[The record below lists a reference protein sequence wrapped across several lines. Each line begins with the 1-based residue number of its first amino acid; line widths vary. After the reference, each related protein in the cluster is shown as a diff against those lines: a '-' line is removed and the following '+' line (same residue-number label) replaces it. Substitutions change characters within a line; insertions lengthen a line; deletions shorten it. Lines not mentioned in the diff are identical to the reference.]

1 MCCCL
6 LSGAAFAG
14 IVAGWQWTLMIGFWT
29 WMATTIALV
38 LLWTAM
44 NLQVVSESLGI
55 NPLRITSWAVFVMLF
70 LAFFF
75 LYHSTFAFPTIPSIL
90 LGILTAGS
98 GWWTYYTLEPAKA

>member
-1 MCCCL
+1 M
-6 LSGAAFAG
+6 
-14 IVAGWQWTLMIGFWT
+14 V
-29 WMATTIALV
+29 TTIALV

-55 NPLRITSWAVFVMLF
+55 NPLRITSWTVFVMLF
-70 LAFFF
+70 FAFFF
-75 LYHSTFAFPTIPSIL
+75 LYQSTFAFPTIPSII